1 MTPPNHP
8 SQAHTL
14 PKQYDPSAVED
25 RIYRAW
31 EEGGCFRPQPD
42 APREPYA
49 IVIPPPNVTDRLHL
63 GHALN
68 NALQDILVRWRRMQG
83 RRTLWLPGTDH
94 AGIATQA
101 VVERRMLEEEGKT
114 RHDVGRDGLVQRI
127 WAWRRRSGDLILEQ
141 LKRIGCSC
149 DWSRTRFTLDET
161 CARAV
166 RTVFYRMFRDGL
178 IYRGLRLVNW
188 DTHHQTAV
196 ADDEV
201 YHETVP
207 GHLWHIRY
215 PVRDAPGEFVT
226 VATTRPETML
236 GDTAVAVHPDDERYA
251 HLVGRTVLLP
261 LLDRPLP
268 VVADGQFVEPAFG
281 SGCVKVTPAHD
292 PNDYEAGLR
301 NDLEVI
307 NILTPD
313 GRINASGGPYAGLDR
328 FEARR
333 RVVEDL
339 QAQGLL
345 ERVEPYQT
353 EIGHSDRSKTPVEPY
368 LSDQWFIAMDD
379 LAGQAMEAVAPTDG
393 SEPPLR
399 FHPDRYART
408 YLDWLGQKRDWCI
421 SRQLWWGHRIPVW
434 KGPADSPLLDAAQVS
449 AADED
454 APALWRQE
462 VDGVEVAVRLTAEA
476 EARVAFVAVPDGGEA
491 AERRLEEAGFVRD
504 PDVLDTWFSSA
515 LWPFSTLGWPEETD
529 DLRSFYPTDVLVTA
543 REIITLWVAR
553 MVVMGLYNRPV
564 ESVKP
569 DYEPGADDIPFSDV
583 YIHAMIQDGEGRP
596 MKKSLGNGVDPL
608 DVVATH
614 GADALRFTLA
624 WMTTETQD
632 VRMPVETDPE
642 TGRNTSPKF
651 DQGRNFCNKVWNAVR
666 FALMNLEGAGGAA
679 FDAARLRLEDRW
691 ILSRSERIARRV
703 TEELEAFHFQ
713 ASLMALYDFFWH
725 DLCDWYLEAVKPRLA
740 DEAERPTAQR
750 VLAFVLDRSLR
761 LLHPYVPF
769 ITEAAWE
776 GLAATVADRGLPG
789 LAEAPASERL
799 IAAAWPEPVAVF
811 SDEKGD
817 FARSECLFRHVQAIV
832 QAARNI
838 RASFKVPHSER
849 PTLLVRTKDKSQ
861 KAIMD
866 SITGLDR
873 LIKDS
878 AGLGELRYGPQVEKP
893 TNAAIAVITSVV
905 DRNIM
910 LDMEGIEVYMPLP
923 QDLIDQERERID
935 REIADKRQVLERA
948 EAKLANEN
956 FVTKAPDDVVDRE
969 RDRAREARAAIDAL
983 EKRRAE
989 LG

>member
-1 MTPPNHP
+1 VTPPSNE
-8 SQAHTL
+8 SQAQPL
-14 PKQYDPSAVED
+14 PKTYDPSAVED

-31 EEGGCFRPQPD
+31 EEGGYFRPRPD

-101 VVERRMLEEEGKT
+101 VVERRMFEEEGKT
-114 RHDVGRDGLVQRI
+114 RHDVGRDGLVERI
-127 WAWRRRSGDLILEQ
+127 WAWRKRSGDIILEQ

-149 DWSRTRFTLDET
+149 DWSRTRFTLDEV

-166 RTVFYRMFRDGL
+166 RTVFYRMFCDGL

-188 DTHHQTAV
+188 DTHLQTAV

-201 YHETVP
+201 YHETVA

-215 PVRDAPGEFVT
+215 PVQDAPGEFVT

-236 GDTAVAVHPDDERYA
+236 GDTAVAVHPDDERYK
-251 HLVGRTVLLP
+251 HLVGRTVVLP

-268 VVADGQFVEPAFG
+268 VVADAQLVDPAFG

-292 PNDYEAGLR
+292 PNDYEVGLR
-301 NDLEVI
+301 HGLEMI

-313 GRINASGGPYAGLDR
+313 GRINSSGGPYEGLDR

-339 QAQGLL
+339 EAQGLL
-345 ERVEPYQT
+345 ERIEPYET
-353 EIGHSDRSKTPVEPY
+353 EIGHSDRSKTPIEPY
-368 LSDQWFIAMDD
+368 LSDQWFIAMAD
-379 LAGQAMEAVAPTDG
+379 LAERAMEAVRDG
-393 SEPPLR
+393 RVR
-399 FHPDRYART
+399 FHPDRYASA
-408 YLDWLGQKRDWCI
+408 YLDWLSQKRDWCI

-434 KGPADSPLLDAAQVS
+434 RGPADSPLLDAAQVS
-449 AADED
+449 AADAD
-454 APALWRQE
+454 APALWQQE
-462 VDGVEVAVRLTAEA
+462 VDGVEVAVRLTTEA
-476 EARVAFVAVPDGGEA
+476 ESRVAFVCVPHGHEETEQHLEA
-491 AERRLEEAGFVRD
+491 AGFEQD

-553 MVVMGLYNRPV
+553 MVVMGLYNQPATIK
-564 ESVKP
+564 EG
-569 DYEPGADDIPFSDV
+569 YEPGRDDVPFADV
-583 YIHAMIQDGEGRP
+583 YIHAMIQDGTGRP

-651 DQGRNFCNKVWNAVR
+651 NMGRNFCNKVWNAVR
-666 FALMNLEGAGGAA
+666 FALMNLQGAGEAA
-679 FDAARLRLEDRW
+679 FDAGRLRLEDRW
-691 ILSRSERIARRV
+691 ILSRTERIARKV
-703 TEELEAFHFQ
+703 TGELEAFHFQ

-740 DEAERPTAQR
+740 DAAERPTAQR
-750 VLAFVLDRSLR
+750 VLAFVVDRALR

-776 GLAATVADRGLPG
+776 GLSATVADRSLPG

-799 IAAAWPEPVAVF
+799 IAAAWPEPTDGLLDEDAEREFGFRQEVIDGVRRAKAESGQSASWVEAYFPETGGRDDLVCAAFDDYANLAGVTDVRVGEALPEGMVF
-811 SDEKGD
+811 
-817 FARSECLFRHVQAIV
+817 
-832 QAARNI
+832 
-838 RASFKVPHSER
+838 ASAYV
-849 PTLLVRTKDKSQ
+849 
-861 KAIMD
+861 
-866 SITGLDR
+866 GC
-873 LIKDS
+873 
-878 AGLGELRYGPQVEKP
+878 LGESAYVPMPAEKVH
-893 TNAAIAVITSVV
+893 A
-905 DRNIM
+905 
-910 LDMEGIEVYMPLP
+910 
-923 QDLIDQERERID
+923 ERERID
-935 REIADKRQVLERA
+935 REIADKREVLERA

-956 FVTKAPDDVVDRE
+956 FVAKAPRDVVDRE
-969 RDRAREARAAIDAL
+969 RDRAEEARAAIDAL
-983 EKRRAE
+983 QKRRAE

>member
-1 MTPPNHP
+1 MTSPTPE
-8 SQAHTL
+8 SQAHPL

-31 EEGGCFRPQPD
+31 EEGGHFRPRPD
-42 APREPYA
+42 APGQPYT

-68 NALQDILVRWRRMQG
+68 NALQDILIRWRRMQG

-114 RHDVGRDGLVQRI
+114 RHDVGRDGLVERI
-127 WAWRRRSGDLILEQ
+127 WAWRKRSGDLILEQ

-166 RTVFYRMFRDGL
+166 RAVFYRMFRDGL

-188 DTHHQTAV
+188 DVHLQTAV

-201 YHETVP
+201 YHETVA

-215 PVRDAPGEFVT
+215 PVQDAPGEFVT

-236 GDTAVAVHPDDERYA
+236 GDTAVAVHPDDERYK
-251 HLVGRTVLLP
+251 HLIGRTVILP

-268 VVADGQFVEPAFG
+268 VVADGKLVDPAFG

-313 GRINASGGPYAGLDR
+313 GCINENGGPYAGLDR
-328 FEARR
+328 FEARK
-333 RVVEDL
+333 RVVDDL
-339 QAQGLL
+339 EAQGLL

-368 LSDQWFIAMDD
+368 LSDQWFIAMGD
-379 LAGQAMEAVAPTDG
+379 LAEQAMEAVRDG
-393 SEPPLR
+393 R
-399 FHPDRYART
+399 VCFHPDRYASS
-408 YLDWLGQKRDWCI
+408 YLDWLSQKRDWCI

-434 KGPADSPLLDAAQVS
+434 KGAADNPLLDASQVA
-449 AADED
+449 AADDD
-454 APALWRQE
+454 APVLWRQE
-462 VDGVEVAVRLTAEA
+462 IDGTEVAVHLTTEA
-476 EARVAFVAVPDGGEA
+476 ETRVAFVAVPDGCEA
-491 AERRLEEAGFVRD
+491 VEQRLEEGGFVRD

-515 LWPFSTLGWPEETD
+515 LWPFSTLGWPEATD
-529 DLRSFYPTDVLVTA
+529 DLRLFYPTDVLVTA

-569 DYEPGADDIPFSDV
+569 EYEAGRDDVPFSDV

-608 DVVATH
+608 DVVHTH

-632 VRMPVETDPE
+632 VRMPVETDAE

-666 FALMNLEGAGGAA
+666 FALMNLEGADKAA
-679 FDAARLRLEDRW
+679 FDAERLRLEDR
-691 ILSRSERIARRV
+691 
-703 TEELEAFHFQ
+703 
-713 ASLMALYDFFWH
+713 
-725 DLCDWYLEAVKPRLA
+725 
-740 DEAERPTAQR
+740 
-750 VLAFVLDRSLR
+750 
-761 LLHPYVPF
+761 
-769 ITEAAWE
+769 
-776 GLAATVADRGLPG
+776 
-789 LAEAPASERL
+789 
-799 IAAAWPEPVAVF
+799 
-811 SDEKGD
+811 
-817 FARSECLFRHVQAIV
+817 
-832 QAARNI
+832 
-838 RASFKVPHSER
+838 
-849 PTLLVRTKDKSQ
+849 
-861 KAIMD
+861 
-866 SITGLDR
+866 
-873 LIKDS
+873 
-878 AGLGELRYGPQVEKP
+878 
-893 TNAAIAVITSVV
+893 
-905 DRNIM
+905 
-910 LDMEGIEVYMPLP
+910 
-923 QDLIDQERERID
+923 
-935 REIADKRQVLERA
+935 
-948 EAKLANEN
+948 
-956 FVTKAPDDVVDRE
+956 
-969 RDRAREARAAIDAL
+969 
-983 EKRRAE
+983 
-989 LG
+989 

>member
-1 MTPPNHP
+1 MTSPTPDP
-8 SQAHTL
+8 QAQPL
-14 PKQYDPSAVED
+14 PKTYDPSSVED

-31 EEGGCFRPQPD
+31 EEGGHFRPRPD
-42 APREPYA
+42 APREPYT

-83 RRTLWLPGTDH
+83 CRTLWLPGTDH

-101 VVERRMLEEEGKT
+101 VVERRLFEEEGKT
-114 RHDVGRDGLVQRI
+114 RHDVGRDGLVERI
-127 WAWRRRSGDLILEQ
+127 WAWRKRSGDLILEQ

-149 DWSRTRFTLDET
+149 DWSRTRFTLDEI

-166 RTVFYRMFRDGL
+166 RAAFYRMFRDGL

-188 DTHHQTAV
+188 DTHLQTAV

-201 YHETVP
+201 YHETVA

-215 PVRDAPGEFVT
+215 PVQDAPGEFVT

-236 GDTAVAVHPDDERYA
+236 GDTAVAVHPDDERYQ
-251 HLVGRTVLLP
+251 HLIGRSVILP
-261 LLDRPLP
+261 LLERPLP
-268 VVADGQFVEPAFG
+268 VVADGQLVDPAFG

-292 PNDYEAGLR
+292 PNDYEVGLR
-301 NDLEVI
+301 HGLEMI

-313 GRINASGGPYAGLDR
+313 GRINASGGPYEGLDR

-339 QAQGLL
+339 EAQGLL
-345 ERVEPYQT
+345 DRIEPYET

-368 LSDQWFIAMDD
+368 LSDQWFIAMGD
-379 LAGQAMEAVAPTDG
+379 LAERAMVAVRDG
-393 SEPPLR
+393 RVR
-399 FHPDRYART
+399 FHPDRYTST
-408 YLDWLGQKRDWCI
+408 YLDWLSQKRDWCI

-434 KGPADSPLLDAAQVS
+434 RGPADSPLLDAAQVS
-449 AADED
+449 AADAD
-454 APALWRQE
+454 APALWQQE
-462 VDGVEVAVRLTAEA
+462 IDGVEVAVRLTTESDQ
-476 EARVAFVAVPDGGEA
+476 RVAFVAVPDGCEA
-491 AERRLEEAGFVRD
+491 TERRLEEAGFVRD

-515 LWPFSTLGWPEETD
+515 LWPFSTLGWPEETG
-529 DLRSFYPTDVLVTA
+529 DLTSFYPTDVLVTA

-564 ESVKP
+564 AFKKG
-569 DYEPGADDIPFSDV
+569 YERGRDDVPFSDV

-608 DVVATH
+608 DVVHTH

-666 FALMNLEGAGGAA
+666 FALMNLEGAGEAA
-679 FDAARLRLEDRW
+679 FDAGRLRLEDRW
-691 ILSRSERIARRV
+691 ILSRTEHMARKV
-703 TEELEAFHFQ
+703 TDELEAFHFQ
-713 ASLMALYDFFWH
+713 GSLMALYDFFWH
-725 DLCDWYLEAVKPRLA
+725 DVCDWYLETVKPRLA
-740 DEAERPTAQR
+740 DEVQRPTAQR
-750 VLAFVLDRSLR
+750 VLAFVLDRALR
-761 LLHPYVPF
+761 LMHPYVPF

-776 GLAATVADRGLPG
+776 GLNATVADRGLPG
-789 LAEAPASERL
+789 LSEAPASERL
-799 IAAAWPEPVAVF
+799 IAAAWPEPCDALL
-811 SDEKGD
+811 DEDANREFGLRQEVID
-817 FARSECLFRHVQAIV
+817 GVR
-832 QAARNI
+832 
-838 RASFKVPHSER
+838 RAKAESGQSASWVEAYFPETGGR
-849 PTLLVRTKDKSQ
+849 DDLVRATFDDY
-861 KAIMD
+861 AHLAGV
-866 SITGLDR
+866 TAVHVGEPLPENTVFA
-873 LIKDS
+873 S
-878 AGLGELRYGPQVEKP
+878 AYVGCLGESAYVPISEERVH
-893 TNAAIAVITSVV
+893 A
-905 DRNIM
+905 
-910 LDMEGIEVYMPLP
+910 
-923 QDLIDQERERID
+923 ERERID

-948 EAKLANEN
+948 EAKLASAA
-956 FVTKAPDDVVDRE
+956 FVAKAPAEVVQRE
-969 RDRAREARAAIDAL
+969 RDRAEETRAAIDAL